1 MTRLSLMSLS
11 IAQEM
16 MVFMFLFFIG
26 LSLSMNR
33 LHACEVLSGS
43 CGKQNPADDCQINR
57 QNP

>member
-1 MTRLSLMSLS
+1 MSLS

-16 MVFMFLFFIG
+16 MVFMFLFFYG
-26 LSLSMNR
+26 LSLLMNC

-43 CGKQNPADDCQINR
+43 RSKQNPADDCQINQ